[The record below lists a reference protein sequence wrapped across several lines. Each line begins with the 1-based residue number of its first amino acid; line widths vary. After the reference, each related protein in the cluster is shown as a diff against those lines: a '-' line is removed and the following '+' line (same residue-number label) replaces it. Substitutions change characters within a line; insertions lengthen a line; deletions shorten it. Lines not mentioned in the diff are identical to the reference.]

1 MLGSWWNWYWNLT
14 GGNVLAMP
22 LCGLLAVAFAVC
34 CQKPIGRWWRKHFGA
49 EQDLAEIREAAESA
63 HRIAADL
70 YRHHTGHAH
79 PYAPG
84 PDPKK
89 RG

>member
-1 MLGSWWNWYWNLT
+1 MNPGAWWSWYWNLT

-22 LCGLLAVAFAVC
+22 LCGLLAIVFAVAFQRPAA
-34 CQKPIGRWWRKHFGA
+34 RWWRKHFGA
-49 EQDLAEIREAAESA
+49 QKDLAEIRAAAESA

-70 YRHHTGHAH
+70 YAHHTGRAH
-79 PYAPG
+79 PAAPG
-84 PDPKK
+84 DKK